1 MASEREL
8 VKTLFGA
15 ALDLSPEERASFL
28 DTACGNDSV
37 LRQELEALLAAH
49 ADVGSFLEH
58 PIMPRG
64 DDFFADGKSS
74 ESVPPD
80 TLIGPYQLLELIGEG
95 GMGQVWLAEQKQPVR
110 RRVAIKLIKAGMDTR
125 EVVARFASERQALAL
140 MDHPAIAKV
149 FDAGSTADGRPYF
162 VMEYVAGI
170 PITTYCDRHRL
181 TVRQRM
187 ELFVQVCEG
196 VHHAHQKAIIHRDLK
211 PSNILVAEVDGK
223 PRPRI
228 IDFGVAKATTQKLT
242 TATLYTHVGVLI
254 GTLGYMS
261 PEQADPAGEDI
272 DCRTDVYSLG
282 VVLFELL
289 TGTLPFDLRKLPYD
303 QALRRLREEDAPRPS
318 TRLGTLGSGSGVAA
332 GNRGS
337 EPPTLVRQL
346 RGDPDAIALKALEK
360 NRNRRYASAADLA
373 ADILRYLN
381 NQPVS
386 AHPPKIS
393 YRARKFLRRHPLPI
407 AISIIVVLVLVL
419 AVTWWRAPES
429 VPTVDAVT
437 QLTDDGNPKLLH
449 SSVVSDGSHVYFGE
463 LQGSSEIVARVVPSG
478 GGQTEVVPT
487 GIEGAFLFDLAPDA
501 SSLLL
506 GSAYKPGLYVLPLPS
521 GKPRKLTGLE
531 DFWMGRFSSLGGFY
545 LSQGRSLYAAD
556 ANGETIRKLV
566 DLPHV
571 ANAPASSPNGKTLR
585 AAIESGAPRR
595 SLWEMNS
602 DGSRAHPLLPEWQSN
617 ADTCCGR
624 WTADGKYFVFQ
635 SRTQGRTDLWVLPER
650 TTWFAGSSVPL
661 RLTHGPLSYENP
673 FPSADGKHLYAVGIK
688 NHGELVRYDRKS
700 GLFVPYLSGISATD
714 VTLSS
719 DGKWAAYMSY
729 PDHNLW
735 RVRADG
741 TGRLQLT
748 FPPVAVRYPRI
759 SPDGTKVAYGDANGR
774 AVYVISIDGGPP
786 RKVADLGM
794 TASWSPDSKS
804 LLVLIRDVTNR
815 GDALLETLDLRTGT
829 LSPVPGYGDKRG
841 GFWAAPD
848 LLMSEGPWNGV
859 PSFYTF
865 NLKTKRWSHFASTP
879 NVSHWMK
886 SIDDKYLYYM
896 TGGDD
901 PEVLRVRFSDGAVEK
916 IASLK
921 DFRTVEDEELGS
933 WIGVTADGDPVL
945 TRDIG
950 TQEIYDLTVRW
961 P

>member
-1 MASEREL
+1 MASQREL

-15 ALDLSPEERASFL
+15 ALDLRPEERASFL
-28 DTACGNDSV
+28 DTACGNDSD
-37 LRQELEALLAAH
+37 LRRELEALLAAH
-49 ADVGSFLEH
+49 EDAGSFLER
-58 PIMPRG
+58 PIIPRP
-64 DDFFADGKSS
+64 DDLFPDG
-74 ESVPPD
+74 ESIEAAQPD
-80 TLIGPYQLLELIGEG
+80 TIIGPYRLLELIGEG

-125 EVVARFASERQALAL
+125 EVVARFESERQALAL

-149 FDAGSTADGRPYF
+149 FDAGSTSNGRPYF

-181 TVRQRM
+181 TLRQRM
-187 ELFVQVCEG
+187 ELFIQVCEG
-196 VHHAHQKAIIHRDLK
+196 VHHAHQKSIIHRDLK
-211 PSNILVAEVDGK
+211 PSNILVAEIDGK
-223 PRPRI
+223 ARPRI

-242 TATLYTHVGVLI
+242 EATFYTHVGMLL

-261 PEQADPAGEDI
+261 PEQADPTREDI
-272 DCRTDVYSLG
+272 DSRADVYSLG

-289 TGTLPFDLRKLPYD
+289 TGALPFDLSKLPYD
-303 QALRRLREEDAPRPS
+303 QALRRVREEDAPRPS
-318 TRLGTLGSGSGVAA
+318 TRLGTLGTGSGVAA
-332 GNRGS
+332 DNRGS
-337 EPPTLVRQL
+337 EPAALVRQL

-360 NRNRRYASAADLA
+360 QRSRRYASAADLA
-373 ADILRYLN
+373 ADIVRYLHN
-381 NQPVS
+381 EPVT
-386 AHPPKIS
+386 AHPPNIS
-393 YRARKFLRRHPLPI
+393 YRTRKYLKRHPLEI
-407 AISIIVVLVLVL
+407 AVGVILVLLLVL
-419 AVTWWRAPES
+419 FVTWWRTPET
-429 VPTVDAVT
+429 VPTVEAVT
-437 QLTDDGNPKLLH
+437 QLTDDGNPKVLH
-449 SSVVSDGSHVYFGE
+449 SSVVSDGSHLYFGE
-463 LQGSSEIVARVVPSG
+463 LQGSSEVLARIPAG
-478 GGQTEVVPT
+478 GGQTEVIPT
-487 GIEGAFLFDLAPDA
+487 SIEGAFLMDLAPDA
-501 SSLLL
+501 SSLLI
-506 GSAYKPGLYVLPLPS
+506 GSAYNPGLYLMPLPA
-521 GKPRKLTGLE
+521 GEPRKLTGFE
-531 DFWMGRFSSLGGFY
+531 DIWMGRFSSQGGFY
-545 LSQGRSLYAAD
+545 LAKGRSLYAGD
-556 ANGETIRKLV
+556 ASGETVRKLV
-566 DLPHV
+566 DLPNV
-571 ANAPASSPNGKTLR
+571 ANAPASSPDGKILR

-602 DGSRAHPLLPEWQSN
+602 DGSGAHPLLPEWQSS

-650 TTWFAGSSVPL
+650 TGWFAGASVPL

-673 FPSADGKHLYAVGIK
+673 FPSADGKHLYAIGIK
-688 NHGELVRYDRKS
+688 NHGELVRYDPKS
-700 GLFVPYLSGISATD
+700 GLFVPYLSGISAAD

-741 TGRLQLT
+741 SERQQLT

-759 SPDGTKVAYGDANGR
+759 SPDGTKVAYGDANSR
-774 AVYVISIDGGPP
+774 AAYVISIDGGTP
-786 RKVADLGM
+786 RKVADRAM

-804 LLVLIRDVTNR
+804 LLILIRDATVQ
-815 GDALLETLDLRTGT
+815 GDAVLETLDLRTGKV
-829 LSPVPGYGDKRG
+829 SMIPDYGDKRG

-848 LLMSEGPWNGV
+848 RLVSLGARNGLSTFY
-859 PSFYTF
+859 SFD
-865 NLKTKRWSHFASTP
+865 LRTKLWSPFASAP
-879 NVSHWMK
+879 NVAHWVK

-916 IASLK
+916 ITSLK

-933 WIGVTADGDPVL
+933 WIGITADGDPVF

-950 TQEIYDLTVRW
+950 TQEIYDLSVKW